1 MRVEKPLH
9 SIPVQQH
16 LNPVLGELYESDCI
30 FDKFRISPSGDNRH
44 FATGTYDDKLL
55 IVDAKAGLE
64 QSVDIRTL
72 TPSPRHRSLQDRGA
86 VRTWEPAGPAVHTI
100 DFTKRI
106 GFYSWHP
113 EEDTIAVAG
122 LSSLAVFEGTRRASR
137 ESSHATST
145 TAHSVAGAEATAES
159 FPGSFGSDSSLGPS
173 EFKSGGVWGD

>member
-1 MRVEKPLH
+1 MEQPLY

-55 IVDAKAGLE
+55 IVDAKMGLE
-64 QSVDIRTL
+64 QTVDIRTL
-72 TPSPRHRSLQDRGA
+72 TPSSAHRTLNERAGA
-86 VRTWEPAGPAVHTI
+86 RTWEPAGPAVHTI

-113 EEDTIAVAG
+113 REDTIAVAG
-122 LSSLAVFEGTRRASR
+122 LSSLAIFEGTRRVGR
-137 ESSHATST
+137 ESSNGSSV
-145 TAHSVAGAEATAES
+145 TAPSVAGAEATAES
-159 FPGSFGSDSSLGPS
+159 FPGSYGSDSTLGPS
-173 EFKSGGVWGD
+173 EFKSGGSSWGN